1 MDNAK
6 ISFVF
11 KIPWHYREH
20 IIYRL
25 RVGRVLATEK
35 QYVQWFENET
45 LHHVRWLSQS
55 NQVPP
60 ARIVLVDDKTT
71 ADEAYRL
78 ACAGTSMLWHG
89 DFHNARQL
97 LQALT
102 RRIEHSEQRK
112 ISKAANKR
120 DKSAGSPH
128 SDKSTAESLVTSKI
142 IPNLFHQQRQAQA
155 QRSRLLS
162 RLLLKLDAGYVS
174 QLRRAPDV
182 SAACIAAF
190 GQLDEGMDE
199 SCLLSFRDLQ
209 GALGAAGWRAK
220 GVPIEPLNLSIFPH
234 YGVFAPTRHEYV
246 QLLLDAPLPDTCRV
260 AFDIGTGTGL
270 LAIILAQRGIK
281 QIIATDLNPRAL
293 ACASENF
300 ARLELDAVQLQQADL
315 YPTDAPLANLLVCNP
330 PWLPAKPTSPLEY
343 AVYDANSAMLRGF
356 LQGAKQHLAE
366 QGEVWL
372 ILSDLAE
379 HLQLRSRDQLLNWFS
394 DANLEVKYRLDTQP
408 KHGRSQDETDPLF
421 AARSAEITSLWCLVA
436 FDN

>member
-1 MDNAK
+1 M
-6 ISFVF
+6 
-11 KIPWHYREH
+11 
-20 IIYRL
+20 
-25 RVGRVLATEK
+25 LATEK

-45 LHHVRWLSQS
+45 LRHARWLSES

-60 ARIVLVDDKTT
+60 ARIVLVDDKTS

-89 DFHNARQL
+89 DFQNARQL

-102 RRIEHSEQRK
+102 RRIERSEQRK
-112 ISKAANKR
+112 ISKAAKAN
-120 DKSAGSPH
+120 P
-128 SDKSTAESLVTSKI
+128 SDKSITESLVNPKE

-162 RLLLKLDAGYVS
+162 RLLLELDAGYVS

-182 SAACIAAF
+182 SAACKAAF
-190 GQLDEGMDE
+190 GALDEP
-199 SCLLSFRDLQ
+199 CFLSFRGLQ
-209 GALGAAGWRAK
+209 GALGAAGWRVK
-220 GVPIEPLNLSIFPH
+220 GVPITNLGLSIFPH

-246 QLLLDAPLPDTCRV
+246 QLLLDAPLPNKHDI

-270 LAIILAQRGIK
+270 LAIILAQRSVK
-281 QIIATDLNPRAL
+281 QVIATDLNPRAL

-300 ARLELDAVQLQQADL
+300 ARLELANVQLQQADL
-315 YPTDAPLANLLVCNP
+315 FPIDAPLANLIVCNP

-343 AVYDANSAMLRGF
+343 AVYDANSTMLRGF

-366 QGEVWL
+366 QGEIWL

-379 HLQLRSRDQLLNWFS
+379 HLQLRSRDELLGWFAAA
-394 DANLEVKYRLDTQP
+394 DLAVKYRLDTQP
-408 KHGRSQDETDPLF
+408 KHSRSQDHTDPLF
-421 AARSAEITSLWCLVA
+421 AARSSEITSLWCLKRV
-436 FDN
+436 